1 MLKGGI
7 NVKVV
12 SEGLGHSGVALKLNV
27 CSHVLPNMQEEAA
40 RRIDGLLPPSPGA
53 NVGASSWLTLMF
65 RVCRGSLVPEVGLEP
80 TRCSRTTGF

>member
-7 NVKVV
+7 NVKVE
-12 SEGLGHSGVALKLNV
+12 SERLGHSGVALKLNV
-27 CSHVLPNMQEEAA
+27 CSQDRQIAA
-40 RRIDGLLPPSPGA
+40 TVLPPSPGA
-53 NVGASSWLTLMF
+53 NVRASSCLTLLF